1 MSIFLFTIVNCK
13 SYEKINHLSENMH
26 SGSDTLVS
34 NGVEQIIYYNEGG
47 LIERVTTRL
56 IDYSDIKDTLG
67 CLFSEIEFKNSG
79 FVSGIQIK
87 KGVKLVPKTD
97 YVQVLERNDY
107 IFYDSIGNL
116 KEVLLLNSDSIL
128 LRYKR

>member
-1 MSIFLFTIVNCK
+1 MLTAFLQNMNYAIRQICVMSIFLFTLVNCK

-79 FVSGIQIK
+79 FVFK
-87 KGVKLVPKTD
+87 
-97 YVQVLERNDY
+97 
-107 IFYDSIGNL
+107 
-116 KEVLLLNSDSIL
+116 
-128 LRYKR
+128 